1 MSGIEAD
8 VKKNGQKSQDIFE
21 FLQIFFVKSDF
32 HEILHEK
39 YRGCYKSSD
48 GSGMYY
54 SKSGFRVILEV
65 PWKNGLNKAFFLH
78 FMSNFLAYYLMKYAK
93 LSAPRPLRNFKK
105 SSIMPK

>member
-1 MSGIEAD
+1 M
-8 VKKNGQKSQDIFE
+8 KKNGQKSQDIFE

-54 SKSGFRVILEV
+54 SKSGFRVILEK
-65 PWKNGLNKAFFLH
+65 WIEQGFFSSFYVKFFGIL
-78 FMSNFLAYYLMKYAK
+78 FDEICKIEPTEGTAK
-93 LSAPRPLRNFKK
+93 LKNHQSCQNKMTK
-105 SSIMPK
+105 N